1 MQDPVVLTG
10 ITGFIAKPVAAKLLN
25 AGYTV
30 RGTLRDPARADELR
44 AALNPHLTDP
54 AALERL
60 GFTTLDLTR
69 DEGWDDAMAGAGA
82 LVHTASPFPATGP
95 KDEAELIGPAVE
107 GTRRALAAARKAAV
121 GRVVMTSSV
130 AAVMHCDLAPGRDRV
145 TEGDWTD
152 PDHPTASAY
161 TRSKTLAERAAWDFV
176 ADGGGPEL
184 VVLNPGFVVGAPFD
198 ARYGTSLRV
207 IERLMR
213 GKDPMLPHIA
223 LPVVH
228 LDDVAE
234 AHLRAL
240 SVPEAAGQRFLL
252 ADETLTMAQMGQALK
267 DAFPARRIPTRQAP
281 DLLIRA
287 IGVFDPSVR
296 MILPTLGFHRQVDST
311 QARNV
316 LGIDFAPAAKALTD
330 AGRWL
335 EAEGRV

>member
-30 RGTLRDPARADELR
+30 RGTLRDPARADEVR
-44 AALNPHLTDP
+44 AALPPHLTDP

-60 GFTTLDLTR
+60 SFTTLDLTR
-69 DEGWDDAMAGAGA
+69 DEGWDEAMAGAGA

-95 KDEAELIGPAVE
+95 KDEGELIGPAVE
-107 GTRRALAAARKAAV
+107 GTRRALAVARKAGV

-130 AAVMHCDLAPGRDRV
+130 AAVMHCDLPAGRDRV
-145 TEGDWTD
+145 TEADWTD

-176 ADGGGPEL
+176 VDGGGPEL

-252 ADETLTMAQMGQALK
+252 ADETLTMAEMGQALK
-267 DAFPARRIPTRQAP
+267 AAFPARRIATRQAP
-281 DLLIRA
+281 GLLIRA
-287 IGVFDPSVR
+287 IGLFDSSVR
-296 MILPTLGFHRQVDST
+296 MILPVLGFHRQVDST
-311 QARNV
+311 RARTV
-316 LGIDFAPAAKALTD
+316 LGIGFAPATQALTD